1 MSFLRTLQFLF
12 SNDFVEL
19 QTLLFKNYSGYNM
32 KDVLFRLEKIL
43 REQEQAENRTGYIVQ
58 ELDAARADMNRVCD
72 LCVSLKNANDR
83 ADRRTGYSLTKEDVV
98 QIVSMVL
105 EKEGNRWGEEL
116 RDVRQQEEIIKKQ
129 LVGMAAYSQAS
140 DKKLNELSQRLANQ
154 NLFREQQEIQPSP
167 EQAAE
172 IAALQEQVRQ
182 LQKELEKY
190 QSYVRWFQEE
200 NKGLKT
206 RIQELQKEAVKPD
219 LPNPYRIAAN
229 REKYLINANDREQ
242 VLAGLGNTMIMD
254 QFFEQ
259 ISPDNSYKKMYERY
273 KKKLRKCLE
282 QAEEDELE
290 DILNAMISVIQSD
303 LLKKIMVAIYRGKKG
318 ESTELEDKLL
328 QAVNHYLES
337 IGFYTRDDIHVGDI
351 LKNEDFEDM
360 EFIKDERTTGKKH
373 GEITEIEL
381 YPYYINYVD
390 EDGKKRKV
398 HTQGMMIVIA

>member
-337 IGFYTRDDIHVGDI
+337 IGFYTRDDIHV
-351 LKNEDFEDM
+351 
-360 EFIKDERTTGKKH
+360 
-373 GEITEIEL
+373 
-381 YPYYINYVD
+381 
-390 EDGKKRKV
+390 
-398 HTQGMMIVIA
+398 